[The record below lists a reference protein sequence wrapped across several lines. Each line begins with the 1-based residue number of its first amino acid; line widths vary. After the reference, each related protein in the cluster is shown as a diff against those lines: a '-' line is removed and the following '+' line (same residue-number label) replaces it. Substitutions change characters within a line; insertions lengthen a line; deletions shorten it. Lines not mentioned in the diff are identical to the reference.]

1 MDPTPSANVWLGR
14 ILHTTDFSRGS
25 ELAFVHAL
33 KLALAAH
40 GELSIVH
47 IDVDDDPSNNDWND
61 FPGVRGT
68 LTSWGLLEEDAP
80 RTAVSERLGMKVR
93 KLDLGAR
100 DALEGV
106 LNLLRRHPADMVVL
120 ANRAYEGVRR
130 WTHSSV
136 SHPLARQADAPTL
149 FLPKGARGFVDPATG
164 AVRLRRI
171 LVPIDDRPA
180 PEPAVELARK
190 LADAIGAPEAR
201 ITLLHVGADWP
212 STLGLEQLDGGIERL
227 ERTGGVVD
235 AIVGAADQLDADLIV
250 MATEGHDGILDA
262 LRGSTTEQVLRRAR
276 RALIAVPV
284 A

>member
-14 ILHTTDFSRGS
+14 ILHTTDLSPGG

-40 GELSIVH
+40 GELTVVH
-47 IDVDDDPSNNDWND
+47 IDVDDDPTNNDWND
-61 FPGVRGT
+61 FPGVRQT
-68 LTSWGLLEEDAP
+68 LADWGLLEAGAP
-80 RTAVSERLGMKVR
+80 STAVHERLGMKVR

-106 LNLLRRHPADMVVL
+106 LNLLRRHPTDMVVL
-120 ANRAYEGVRR
+120 ANRAYEGVAR

-136 SHPLARQADAPTL
+136 SQPLARQADAPTL
-149 FLPKGARGFVDPATG
+149 FLPRGARGFVAPATG
-164 AVRLRRI
+164 GVRLRRI
-171 LVPIDDRPA
+171 LIPIDNRPA

-190 LADAIGAPEAR
+190 LADALGAADAR
-201 ITLLHVGADWP
+201 ITLLHVGGGWP
-212 STLGLEQLDGGIERL
+212 STLGLEQLDGGVERL

-235 AIVGAADQLDADLIV
+235 AIVGAADEIDADLIV